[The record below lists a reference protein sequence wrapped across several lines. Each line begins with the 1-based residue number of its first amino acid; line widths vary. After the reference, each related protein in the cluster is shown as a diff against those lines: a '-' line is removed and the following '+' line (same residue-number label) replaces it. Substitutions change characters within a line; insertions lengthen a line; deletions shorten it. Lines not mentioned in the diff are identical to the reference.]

1 LVSKLT
7 LTDQGVSELGLLRDQ
22 VLSKLQLLRC
32 VLLLKLLAQSTLFV
46 LVSLVDLELR
56 SPQHVL
62 LRQAH
67 LLQRIVVLV
76 FSELVFDFVQLFVV
90 DGEVALDGVSFS
102 QLLVRVLLQ
111 QKFQALLL
119 LREVLHEKPGES
131 LEELVRQVLVQKLE
145 LLAFLLL
152 SFGRCAGLVLEQGND
167 VLLVNL
173 LLLFVFLVKH
183 VQSTLEHLLI
193 GILLLL
199 VLSTRLQEGL
209 LLLETL
215 CLQGAFVFQSG
226 PEGSV
231 LVAELS
237 KQTVLLQ
244 VAVNLVSDRLD
255 LVLTG
260 LFALFSFLLKVT
272 LHSIG

>member
-1 LVSKLT
+1 M
-7 LTDQGVSELGLLRDQ
+7 GLLRDQ

-119 LREVLHEKPGES
+119 LREVLHEKSGES